1 MDINSYQNTPLTG
14 QKLLLRSIALFT
26 NFLLII
32 VAYYQVKAASRSLLL
47 EYGGP
52 DSFPYVWIGSAL
64 VLLVFIYIYQWLIKS
79 LSRNLV
85 VIGSLT
91 TIMFLLVFFWF
102 AFAMKTIFVAISFYI
117 FVDIFS
123 VILVE
128 QFWSLTNAVSRT
140 EEGHK
145 TYWFVSSGGLV
156 GGIAGGAV
164 ASSLVRFTPMQT
176 EDLLL
181 SCAITLVVTIILTVF
196 TSKSG
201 LYNEVP
207 EAETI
212 KLSGEGFKTL
222 INNHFLLLIA
232 AIICLSQLVQPIVEY
247 QFLSMVNDQISLK
260 DKRTEFI
267 SDFFVILGFTS
278 LAINFSITPLVHR
291 YLGAMAGLFVQPL
304 ILSITALTFI
314 YNTTLTMASVMKVSD
329 RGLSY
334 SINRASKE
342 LLYVPINPI
351 HIYQVKAWID
361 MLGYRL
367 FKVIGASL
375 ILILGRYLAERNM
388 TGLSMCTVLICLL
401 WILVI
406 TRLTK
411 AYKELG

>member
-1 MDINSYQNTPLTG
+1 
-14 QKLLLRSIALFT
+14 
-26 NFLLII
+26 
-32 VAYYQVKAASRSLLL
+32 
-47 EYGGP
+47 
-52 DSFPYVWIGSAL
+52 
-64 VLLVFIYIYQWLIKS
+64 
-79 LSRNLV
+79 
-85 VIGSLT
+85 
-91 TIMFLLVFFWF
+91 
-102 AFAMKTIFVAISFYI
+102 
-117 FVDIFS
+117 
-123 VILVE
+123 
-128 QFWSLTNAVSRT
+128 
-140 EEGHK
+140 
-145 TYWFVSSGGLV
+145 
-156 GGIAGGAV
+156 
-164 ASSLVRFTPMQT
+164 MQT